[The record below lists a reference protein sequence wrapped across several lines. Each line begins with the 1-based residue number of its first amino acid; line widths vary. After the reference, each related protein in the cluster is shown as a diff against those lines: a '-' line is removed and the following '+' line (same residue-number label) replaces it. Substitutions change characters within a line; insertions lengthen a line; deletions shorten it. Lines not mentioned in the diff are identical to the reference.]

1 VVTTERLAVTT
12 EGVRPGLP
20 PVGELLRWWR
30 ERRRLSQLSLAV
42 EARISTRHLSFV
54 ETGRSAPS
62 REMVLKLAEH
72 LDVPLRQRNELLLAA
87 GFAPLYAQRGLD
99 APELSAVRTA
109 IRQILVGHEPYP
121 AIVVDRDWNL
131 VDANESL
138 DLFLRDVAAELL
150 APPINVM
157 RLALHPAGLAPR
169 IINFGEWRAHVLARL
184 RRRVTLI
191 GDVGLAELYEELSA
205 YPGDEPTHRSDAEL
219 AQQIAVPLRL
229 REEGRDLAL
238 LNTIA
243 VFGSP
248 RDITVSELAIESFF
262 PADEATT
269 RYLLSRR
276 TGGPENRYTA
286 P

>member
-1 VVTTERLAVTT
+1 VATTERLAV
-12 EGVRPGLP
+12 GLQGARPELP
-20 PVGELLRWWR
+20 PVGELLRRWR
-30 ERRRLSQLSLAV
+30 ERRRLSQLGLAL

-87 GFAPLYAQRGLD
+87 GFAPHYAQRSME

-131 VDANESL
+131 VDANESV
-138 DLFLRDVAAELL
+138 DLFMRDVAAELL
-150 APPINVM
+150 TPPINVL

-184 RRRVTLI
+184 RRRVTFI
-191 GDVGLAELYEELSA
+191 DDVGLAELYEELSE
-205 YPGDEPTHRSDAEL
+205 YPCEEPVHRPDDDIQ
-219 AQQIAVPLRL
+219 QQIAVPLRL
-229 REEGRDLAL
+229 REDGGDLAL

-262 PADEATT
+262 PADEATA
-269 RYLLSRR
+269 RYLRCRR
-276 TGGPENRYTA
+276 TSDA
-286 P
+286 

>member
-1 VVTTERLAVTT
+1 VVTTERRAVTS
-12 EGVRPGLP
+12 EGARHELP
-20 PVGELLRWWR
+20 PVGALLRRWR
-30 ERRRLSQLSLAV
+30 ERQRLSQLNLAV

-87 GFAPLYAQRGLD
+87 GFAPLYAQRELD

-121 AIVVDRDWNL
+121 AFVVDRDWNL
-131 VDANESL
+131 VDANESV
-138 DLFLRDVAAELL
+138 DLFMRDVAAELL
-150 APPINVM
+150 APPVNVM

-184 RRRVTLI
+184 RRRVSLMD
-191 GDVGLAELYEELSA
+191 DVGLAELYEEVSGYA
-205 YPGDEPTHRSDAEL
+205 SDEQRVRRPDAEL
-219 AQQIAVPLRL
+219 AKQIAVPLRL
-229 REEGRDLAL
+229 RDEGRDLAFL
-238 LNTIA
+238 STIS

-276 TGGPENRYTA
+276 TGSPT
-286 P
+286 